1 MKKSHQIISIDFG
14 MKKLMSQLS
23 HNDYNQVTFVVIGEQ
38 MKLNYYRMLYGEKN
52 FYQPFSRKKETSFL
66 MLFVSLPVRAT
77 FEYET
82 EFNQLLVLNN
92 FTKSVHFFL

>member
-1 MKKSHQIISIDFG
+1 MKKSRQIISIDFG

-23 HNDYNQVTFVVIGEQ
+23 RNDHVTFVVIGEQ

-52 FYQPFSRKKETSFL
+52 FYQPFSKKRETSFL

-82 EFNQLLVLNN
+82 EFNQLLVI
-92 FTKSVHFFL
+92 